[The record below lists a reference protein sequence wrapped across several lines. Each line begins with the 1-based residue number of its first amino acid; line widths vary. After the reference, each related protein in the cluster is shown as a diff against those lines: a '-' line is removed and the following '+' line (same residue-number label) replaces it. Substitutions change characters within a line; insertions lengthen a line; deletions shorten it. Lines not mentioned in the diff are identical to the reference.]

1 MDAGRLPEGWEA
13 RAVRFGN
20 ELAWRPADA
29 RRLIEELRDAGY
41 AVLGL
46 EIWTPAGTAPRIW
59 GWSEYEVRYD
69 GDWRRFVGENAA
81 RAQSDLEKPLPPD
94 GLVNLTWVG
103 EAEFGRR
110 G

>member
-13 RAVRFGN
+13 RAVRFGD

-46 EIWTPAGTAPRIW
+46 EIWTPAGTAPRVW

-69 GDWRRFVGENAA
+69 GDWRRFVKENVPTTTTTV
-81 RAQSDLEKPLPPD
+81 DHE
-94 GLVNLTWVG
+94 G
-103 EAEFGRR
+103 GRSR
-110 G
+110 RRCRDA